1 MLFEKIAPLLE
12 KVQKPSRYTG
22 GEYNQIVKDHS
33 KMRAKMAFCFP
44 DSYDV
49 GMSHLGIKI
58 LYHAVN
64 AKDDL
69 CCERV
74 FAPWPDMEE
83 LMRENDIPLYS
94 LETKT
99 PIGEFDVIGFT
110 LQYEM
115 SYTNLVNMLDMGGV
129 KLLSMDR
136 AERDPIVVAGGP
148 CSCNPEPIADI
159 IDVFLLGDGEYSL
172 AEFMEKAADWKESNK
187 SREDFLLECAKTPG
201 LYVPRFYKAAEGF
214 GAVTPLRDDV
224 PAVIDKT
231 LVEDFENARFIETQ
245 LVPYSEIVFDRI
257 MLEIARGCT
266 RGCRFCQA
274 GYIYRPVRERSVN
287 TLFEQAKNL
296 IEKTGYEEI
305 SLSSLSTGDYSCLP
319 ELAEKIITAYRKK
332 HVNLSLPSLRIDSV
346 VKDTLVDMGSV
357 KKTGL
362 TFAPEAGSQR
372 LRDVINKGVSEMDL
386 LRSVSDA
393 FEAGYTNVKL
403 YFMIGLPTENKED
416 LSGIADLA
424 KKVRWRYMSMP
435 KEMRSFPP
443 KISVSASTFVP
454 KPHTAFQWEPQDSL
468 DMIMEK
474 QEQLRQEIRIKNVE
488 FSWHEPYTSELEAVF
503 SRGDRHLSKVLI
515 RAHELG
521 CKFDGWSEYF
531 DYEKWQQAFSDCGLS
546 IKEYAQRRL
555 SYDDP
560 LPWDHINYGVSKQYL
575 ISEHKKAMEGIVTPD
590 CRGNCHACGVQKLCK
605 GVCPTCEL

>member
-214 GAVTPLRDDV
+214 GAVAPLRDDV